1 MSHNS
6 SDIDIPLSEKVKS
19 LPGFF
24 GIHLEEQAPYD
35 ILKSDGSIEVRCYRP
50 QTHARVIVQGEFK
63 EAQKKAF
70 DLLAGYIFGENQ
82 KQEKIQMTTPV
93 LFEQRPEYKNGPSKE
108 WIMSFILPQNYILSN
123 SPTPLSGQ
131 ITLHERPL
139 HLVASV
145 GYTGL
150 NNTEKIQEHTD
161 VLKKWLKKRPWYIP
175 MSGFQTAQ
183 FDGPLTIPFFRKNEI
198 HVEVKH
204 LH

>member
-1 MSHNS
+1 MSHNNS
-6 SDIDIPLSEKVKS
+6 VIDIPLNEKVKS

-35 ILKSDGSIEVRCYRP
+35 ILKSDGCIEVRCYRP
-50 QTHARVIVQGEFK
+50 QTHARVTVRGEFK
-63 EAQKKAF
+63 EAQKEAF
-70 DLLAGYIFGENQ
+70 ALLAGYIFGENQ

-93 LFEQRPEYKNGPSKE
+93 LFEQKMESKNGPSKE
-108 WIMSFILPQNYILSN
+108 WAMSFILPQNYVLSN
-123 SPTPLSGQ
+123 APVPANNN
-131 ITLHERPL
+131 ITLHEHPV
-139 HLVASV
+139 HLVASIS
-145 GYTGL
+145 YPGL
-150 NNTEKIQEHTD
+150 NNTEKVEEYTE

-175 MSGFQTAQ
+175 MSAFQTAQ